1 MSSLV
6 KRLSQREIPD
16 GTLIA
21 VFGDLHIGEHDSR
34 AANLFV
40 EATDREGAKVVIGN
54 GDIVNCGTVSR
65 HPDLKARSVAK
76 YGDLSTET
84 DTGRHYLDWLA
95 SRGGK
100 SYLGIGNHEDWIND
114 VALYSGLGRTLSV
127 RTALSIPDSVEVLP
141 QGYQLRIGSLAIEHG
156 DIVLGRSTGGQ
167 NLARNI
173 LRRYPMQ
180 TTVVNHF
187 HQESYAC
194 DTTPDSRGVLRSH
207 AAYAIG
213 HLSDPNAHTEYAGRT
228 PNWQQG
234 FAFIR
239 VYYVDG
245 QAKYTVTPV
254 QIHRDRR
261 NRPFCEYNGHVY
273 K

>member
-1 MSSLV
+1 M
-6 KRLSQREIPD
+6 
-16 GTLIA
+16 G
-21 VFGDLHIGEHDSR
+21 VFGDLHIGEHDAP
-34 AANLFV
+34 AANLMV
-40 EATDREGAKVVIGN
+40 ECFDREGATHVLGN
-54 GDIVNCGTVSR
+54 GDIVNCGTVSH
-65 HPDLKARSVAK
+65 HPAVKARAIAK
-76 YGDLSTET
+76 YGSLEREANS
-84 DTGRHYLDWLA
+84 GREYIDWLA
-95 SRGGK
+95 TRGGK
-100 SYLGIGNHEDWIND
+100 SWLGVGNHEDWIND
-114 VALYSGLGRTLSV
+114 VALYSGLGRTLSI

-141 QGYQLRIGSLAIEHG
+141 QGYQLRIGSLALEHG

-173 LRRYPMQ
+173 LRRYPLQ

-187 HQESYAC
+187 HTEGYAC

-213 HLSDPNAHTEYAGRT
+213 HLSDPHAHTEYAGRT

-234 FAFIR
+234 FALIR
-239 VYYVDG
+239 VYYIDD
-245 QAKYTVTPV
+245 QAKFTVTPV

-261 NRPFCEYNGHVY
+261 NRPFCEYNGHIY

>member
-1 MSSLV
+1 MSTLV
-6 KRLSQREIPD
+6 RRLTRREVPD
-16 GTLIA
+16 GTLIC
-21 VFGDLHIGEHDSR
+21 VFNDLHIGEHDAP
-34 AANLFV
+34 AANLMV
-40 EATDREGAKVVIGN
+40 EAADREGAGIVIAN
-54 GDIVNCGTVSR
+54 GDVVNCGTVSR
-65 HPDLKARSVAK
+65 HPGVKARALAK
-76 YGDLSTET
+76 YGDLEHEVAS
-84 DTGRHYLDWLA
+84 GRQYLDWLEN
-95 SRGGK
+95 RGGK
-100 SYLGIGNHEDWIND
+100 SFLGVGNHEDWIND

-127 RTALSIPDSVEVLP
+127 RTALSIGRRVEVLP

-156 DIVLGRSTGGQ
+156 DIVLGNSRGGP

-173 LRRYPMQ
+173 LRRYPQQ
-180 TTVVNHF
+180 TTVVGHF
-187 HQESYAC
+187 HSMGCAI

-213 HLSDPNAHTEYAGRT
+213 HLSDPDAHTEYAGRH

-245 QAKYTVTPV
+245 QPRYTVTPV
-254 QIHRDRR
+254 EIHRNRR

-273 K
+273 R